1 MKVFN
6 IEITQQ
12 EIDEIARRHFEATSP
27 LVLKSYPR
35 KMKKKVAV
43 LCVIAQ
49 CFDKDTIYT
58 KKANKR
64 NTKDNIR

>member
-12 EIDEIARRHFEATSP
+12 EIDEIARRHFESTSP

-35 KMKKKVAV
+35 KMKKKVTV
-43 LCVIAQ
+43 L